1 LFNLID
7 ALNQSNG
14 AGDPIPP
21 IWRQWVDHGIE
32 LRRGSLHLFAAGPGV
47 GKSVAALTIA
57 LKSGVPTLYQCADT
71 DAFTTT
77 TRMASALTHKPLTE
91 VQAAFSANEAQ
102 DYKNLIKQVTH
113 IRWDF
118 NGQPTVEDVYNNAE
132 AFAHMYGEYP
142 HLIIVDN
149 LSNVFSDEDDMS
161 ALRHISE
168 QLNLLARETQSAV
181 ITLHHL
187 TGEYESGDVPPPLGA
202 LIGKVSKIPAVILNL
217 FRATS
222 GDMGFCI
229 VKNRFG
235 NAMANGKLRAYVPM
249 ELTTMS
255 LG

>member
-1 LFNLID
+1 MYNLID

-14 AGDPIPP
+14 AGDPIPS
-21 IWRQWVDHGIE
+21 IWRQWVEHGLE
-32 LRRGSLHLFAAGPGV
+32 LRRGSLHLMAAGPGV
-47 GKSVAALTIA
+47 GKSVVALTMA
-57 LKSGVPTLYQCADT
+57 LKCGVPTLYMCADT

-77 TRMASALTHKPLTE
+77 TRMASALTHRPLTDI
-91 VQAAFSANEAQ
+91 QAAFAAGEA
-102 DYKNLIKQVTH
+102 DPYKKMIKEIQH
-113 IRWDF
+113 IKWDF

-132 AFAHMYGEYP
+132 AFAHQYGEYP

-181 ITLHHL
+181 LTLHHL
-187 TGEYESGDVPPPLGA
+187 TGEYESGDIPPPLGA
-202 LIGKVSKIPAVILNL
+202 LIGKVSKIPAVIVNL
-217 FRATS
+217 FRASS

-235 NAMANGKLRAYVPM
+235 DAAPNGKLRAYVPM
-249 ELTTMS
+249 ALETMT